1 MHSIQAMCQQHNRH
15 SDERLEASLK
25 SQKEEM
31 ALMAAQFQRALQEQH
46 LQHVRETRELHTEI
60 EHLKSIEQSQLEP
73 SLPPPSHPSSPQPP
87 PVFETFH
94 NELVDQLDQLRTIA
108 NTISKPVASQPER
121 QTQEKQKLA
130 KPLKPIAFDGV
141 GSWEDYKAQFGLIAE
156 MNGWMDKTKAVY
168 LAASL
173 KGHAQ
178 PILGDPDEWSRK
190 DFSSL
195 VTALSCYF
203 GAEHQT

>member
-1 MHSIQAMCQQHNRH
+1 MCQQHNRH

-46 LQHVRETRELHTEI
+46 LQHVQETRELRAEI
-60 EHLKSIEQSQLEP
+60 EHLKSIERSQLEP
-73 SLPPPSHPSSPQPP
+73 SLPPPSHASSPQPP

-94 NELVDQLDQLRTIA
+94 NELVDQLDQLNTIA
-108 NTISKPVASQPER
+108 NTKSKPVASQPER
-121 QTQEKQKLA
+121 QKQEKQKLE
-130 KPLKPIAFDGV
+130 KPLKPTVFDGV
-141 GSWEDYKAQFGLIAE
+141 GSWEDYKAQFDLIAE
-156 MNGWMDKTKAVY
+156 MNGWQDETKAVY

-173 KGHAQ
+173 KDHIQA
-178 PILGDPDEWSRK
+178 ILGDLDEWSRK

-195 VTALSCYF
+195 VTALSCRF